1 MRLARAALEAGGAR
15 PAILNAANEVAV
27 AAFLDGRIGF
37 MDVPRVV
44 RDALDRVPP
53 GDGAT
58 LDSVLDADARARDTA
73 RRSIEGAF
81 ASSA

>member
-1 MRLARAALEAGGAR
+1 V
-15 PAILNAANEVAV
+15 LNAANEVAV
-27 AAFLDGRIGF
+27 AAFLEERIGF

-44 RDALDRVPP
+44 RDALGAVPP

-58 LDSVLDADARARDTA
+58 LESVLDADARAREAA
-73 RRSIEGAF
+73 RRSIEGAI